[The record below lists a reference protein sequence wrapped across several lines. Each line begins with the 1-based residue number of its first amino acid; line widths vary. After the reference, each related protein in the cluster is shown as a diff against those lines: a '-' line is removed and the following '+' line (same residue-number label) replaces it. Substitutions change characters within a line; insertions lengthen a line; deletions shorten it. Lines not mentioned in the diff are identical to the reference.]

1 MDSSEQAKTKEID
14 PNLIRL
20 IVQAKQLD
28 RKLEKYPNL
37 REKYI
42 SILLNNY
49 GSFRKRHPDKFLKQ
63 EIDKSEFD
71 NLNNIRSSDVSL
83 AEKLNQKK
91 TELDEL
97 KQKLNQPLS
106 EKGKENFWTD
116 NLPHKISEQM
126 RQMWEFTKNNNFTKS
141 LNEFEYLLQHF
152 IESLSEEDSMF
163 FGKCLVFLITKREL
177 KSSSLDEIISNWYD
191 LPWVRDIVAQGIE
204 RSTPAL
210 SWINENL
217 NLVTP
222 KNYVKAERD
231 LLHQE
236 ILKKEEKIQQID
248 NEIIKLQ
255 ALVGKQ
261 LADEED
267 SKRDKTASYVS
278 GASDIR
284 PRNYELVT
292 KFSFLKTQTFQ
303 GLSDKLFKYFRSID
317 EAEAVNRRRRIAE
330 IKSTLSRKILIESVV
345 FFNENNELSGK
356 SLTEC
361 VEDISNSIYQSLNI
375 NRSTITEELCNS
387 IKDSVQKGL
396 ELVEDID
403 NADPPGKLCLMNGE
417 RFDSGRHEPVLGCEE
432 GGTVEFTVYPAY
444 FVGDRVFAKAVV
456 FTSPEKAV

>member
-1 MDSSEQAKTKEID
+1 MDSSEQAKTREID

-20 IVQAKQLD
+20 IILAKQLD
-28 RKLEKYPNL
+28 RKLEKYPDL
-37 REKYI
+37 RKEYI
-42 SILLNNY
+42 SILLDNY
-49 GSFRKRHPDKFLKQ
+49 GKFRKSHPDNFSKQ
-63 EIDKSEFD
+63 EVDQSEFD
-71 NLNNIRSSDVSL
+71 NLRNSDALL
-83 AEKLNQKK
+83 AENLNQKK

-97 KQKLNQPLS
+97 KQRLNQPLR
-106 EKGKENFWTD
+106 EKGEENFLTH
-116 NLPHKISEQM
+116 NLAPKISEQM
-126 RQMWEFTKNNNFTKS
+126 HEMWESVKNNNFRKAI
-141 LNEFEYLLQHF
+141 NEFDYLLQHF

-163 FGKCLVFLITKREL
+163 FGKCLVFLITKREI
-177 KSSSLDEIISNWYD
+177 KSSSLDEIISNWYE
-191 LPWVRDIVAQGIE
+191 LPWVRDIIAQGIE

-231 LLHQE
+231 LLNQE
-236 ILKKEEKIQQID
+236 ILKKQEKIQQID
-248 NEIIKLQ
+248 NQIIKLQ

-292 KFSFLKTQTFQ
+292 KFSLLKTQTFQ

-317 EAEAVNRRRRIAE
+317 EAEAVNRSRRIAE
-330 IKSTLSRKILIESVV
+330 IKSTLSQKVLTESVGL
-345 FFNENNELSGK
+345 FSEDNGLSGK
-356 SLTEC
+356 SLTEY
-361 VEDISNSIYQSLNI
+361 VEDVSNSVCQSLNI
-375 NRSTITEELCNS
+375 NRATITEDLYDS

-396 ELVEDID
+396 ELIRDID